1 MQFHFLLMNVN
12 FAKIRIY
19 FLYLSGVLNHYIN
32 MNEIDFIYN
41 KPIITKHKT
50 KDEVYVIDLCDE
62 ILGIKAS
69 RQHCFDF
76 LRGDSLNG
84 KRGKKLC
91 VDAYYES
98 KNLVIEYNEK
108 QHTEDVAF
116 FDRKKTI
123 SGVTRKVQRKIYD
136 ERRKILLPQ
145 HGINLVVISYSDF
158 EYDKR
163 KKIIRNKTND
173 LKVISEKIQMYV

>member
-1 MQFHFLLMNVN
+1 MWGINLC
-12 FAKIRIY
+12 
-19 FLYLSGVLNHYIN
+19 IN
-32 MNEIDFIYN
+32 MNETDFIN
-41 KPIITKHKT
+41 NNPAITKRPL
-50 KDEVYVIDLCDE
+50 KDEAYVIDLCDE
-62 ILGIKAS
+62 ILGVRAL
-69 RQHCFDF
+69 RQHTFDF
-76 LRGDSLNG
+76 LRGDSING
-84 KRGKKLC
+84 KPGKKLC

-123 SGVTRKVQRKIYD
+123 SGVTRKEQRRLYD
-136 ERRKILLPQ
+136 ERRKVVLPQ

-163 KKIIRNKTND
+163 KRIIRNKAKD
-173 LKVISEKIQMYV
+173 LKIISEKIQVYI